1 MFLTTFCIHLPWGA
15 PAFFQS
21 RNLDGSFPGRPHLL
35 SFGHD
40 SNVVSVLTCYNNE
53 DNYCRASPVIF
64 PGLILSCGCKG
75 WKLSGREFVSRAGVV
90 EVEMRHCL
98 GQISTLV
105 CFECN
110 KDNMSVRQG
119 WLNTRFCL
127 YSGTSVSILNIP
139 PCKKMQGR

>member
-1 MFLTTFCIHLPWGA
+1 M
-15 PAFFQS
+15 
-21 RNLDGSFPGRPHLL
+21 DGSFPGRPHLL

-40 SNVVSVLTCYNNE
+40 NNVVSVLTCYNNE
-53 DNYCRASPVIF
+53 DNYCRASSVIF

-75 WKLSGREFVSRAGVV
+75 WKLSGREFVNRDSIA

-98 GQISTLV
+98 GQIGTLV
-105 CFECN
+105 CFDCN
-110 KDNMSVRQG
+110 KDNMNVWWG

-139 PCKKMQGR
+139 PCKKMIGC